1 MKTGYRTRLHRILE
15 LGAWLIL
22 LASLLVAVY
31 GVRTLPEEI
40 ATHFALDGTPDG
52 YGSPAILFLT
62 PPLIVP
68 CLGIVTL
75 MAHLVDPAQ
84 WKMPLAVKEEC
95 KAYVYADMLTMLHAI
110 QLEIAGFSLYMQ
122 VKSYQQSGDG
132 LVLATV
138 LLTAALAVT
147 IIGLCI
153 LAYRHHR

>member
-62 PPLIVP
+62 PLLMVP
-68 CLGIVTL
+68 CLGIVSL
-75 MAHLVDPAQ
+75 IAHLVDPAQ
-84 WKMPLAVKEEC
+84 WNMPFAVREER

-153 LAYRHHR
+153 LAYRHNR

>member
-62 PPLIVP
+62 PLLMVP
-68 CLGIVTL
+68 CLGIVSL
-75 MAHLVDPAQ
+75 IAHLVDPAQ
-84 WKMPLAVKEEC
+84 WNMPFAVREER
-95 KAYVYADMLTMLHAI
+95 KAPVYGDILTMLHAI

-153 LAYRHHR
+153 LAYRHNR

>member
-62 PPLIVP
+62 PLLMVP
-68 CLGIVTL
+68 CLGIVSL
-75 MAHLVDPAQ
+75 IAHLVDPAQ
-84 WKMPLAVKEEC
+84 WNMPFAVREER
-95 KAYVYADMLTMLHAI
+95 KAPVYGDILTMIHAV
-110 QLEIAGFSLYMQ
+110 QLEIAIFTLYMQ
-122 VKSYQQSGDG
+122 ICCYQQKGGGMLPAS
-132 LVLATV
+132 V
-138 LLTAALAVT
+138 LLMAVLAVT
-147 IIGLCI
+147 IIGLCFR
-153 LAYRHHR
+153 AYRHNR